1 MLSDLTI
8 HFATLLRYSAGG
20 TTEKGIQSIKIC
32 GSLKNGSPIISKRVA
47 EIIKTDYPLVF
58 NDFFGD
64 NTFLV
69 PMPRSA
75 PLTKGATW
83 PAKIICQEFL
93 SESLCADVGEILVR
107 KHKVPKSSFQTG
119 ADNRPSIQTH
129 YDSFEIDPV
138 LVPYENIIVI
148 DDVLTLGRTSTA
160 AVMKLKEHFPDHNIK
175 IFSVMRTR
183 SRVDENIFREPEV
196 GKMQF
201 RTNSG
206 KVQMPN

>member
-8 HFATLLRYSAGG
+8 DFSTLLRYSAGG
-20 TTEKGIQSIKIC
+20 TTKKGLQSLKI
-32 GSLKNGSPIISKRVA
+32 GGRLKNGSPNISKLVA
-47 EIIKTDYPLVF
+47 EIIKTDCPLIF
-58 NDFFGD
+58 NNFFGD

-93 SESLCADVGEILVR
+93 KQSLCADFGEILVR

-119 ADNRPSIQTH
+119 GDNRPSIQMH
-129 YDSFEIDPV
+129 YDSFKINSTI
-138 LVPYENIIVI
+138 VPYENIIVI

-160 AVMKLKEHFPDHNIK
+160 AVMRLKEHFPNHNIK
-175 IFSVMRTR
+175 VFSVMRTR

-206 KVQMPN
+206 KVQMPD

>member
-8 HFATLLRYSAGG
+8 DFATLLRYSPKG
-20 TTEKGIQSIKIC
+20 TTKKGIQSLNIC
-32 GSLKNGSPIISKRVA
+32 GRLKNGSPVISKKVA
-47 EIIKTDYPLVF
+47 EIIKADYPLVF
-58 NDFFGD
+58 NDFFGG

-75 PLTKGATW
+75 PLTNGATW

-93 SESLCADVGEILVR
+93 LESLCADVGEILVR

-119 ADNRPSIQTH
+119 GDNRPDVKTH
-129 YDSFEIDPV
+129 YDSFEIIPV

-160 AVMKLKEHFPDHNIK
+160 AVMRLKEHFPDHNIK

-183 SRVDENIFREPEV
+183 SIVNENILREPEV

-206 KVQMPN
+206 KVQLPN

>member
-8 HFATLLRYSAGG
+8 DFATLLRYSARG
-20 TTEKGIQSIKIC
+20 TTIKGIKSIKIC
-32 GSLKNGSPIISKRVA
+32 GRLKNGVPIISQKIA
-47 EIIKTDYPLVF
+47 EIIKINYSLFF

-64 NTFLV
+64 NAFLV

-119 ADNRPSIQTH
+119 GHNRPDIQTH
-129 YDSFEIDPV
+129 YDSFEIHPL
-138 LVPYENIIVI
+138 LVPYKNIIVI

-160 AVMKLKEHFPDHNIK
+160 AVMRLKEHFPNHNIK
-175 IFSVMRTR
+175 VFSLMRTR
-183 SRVDENIFREPEV
+183 SKDNQNILLEPKI
-196 GKMQF
+196 GKMKF

-206 KVQMPN
+206 KVQMPD